1 MSFQGKL
8 APAVFAGASFLCAA
22 VTLCV
27 LGFMVVL
34 SLPVLKSGMSWQ
46 ILTGAWSPDHG
57 TFGILSMVAGTFFPT
72 DRA

>member
-1 MSFQGKL
+1 
-8 APAVFAGASFLCAA
+8 
-22 VTLCV
+22 
-27 LGFMVVL
+27 MVVL

-57 TFGILSMVAGTFFPT
+57 KFGILSMVVGTFFPT